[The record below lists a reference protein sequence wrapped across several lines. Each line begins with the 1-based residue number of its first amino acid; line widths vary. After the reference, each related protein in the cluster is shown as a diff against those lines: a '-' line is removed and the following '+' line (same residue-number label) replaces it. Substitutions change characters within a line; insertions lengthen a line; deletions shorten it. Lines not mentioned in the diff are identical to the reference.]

1 MTQQR
6 LHSALAP
13 IDVLTRDEIEQTLH
27 KEMDAAIRE
36 KYRGLEIQ
44 RIPLVPIAAT
54 GTTVQL
60 FTGNDQT
67 PWGPEQGDIWMPRRV
82 IVKSSLLTDNAK
94 YVAYRGS
101 SPSDVANA
109 YLSRY
114 LLDGFIAPTPA
125 VTQPTP
131 SQPAV
136 PASTVAQQNT
146 NSYPVQVVI
155 SGGTATSTSVNGVV
169 VGAGDGTFV
178 VPAYGSISVTYSVA
192 PTWVWSNANANIAA
206 GTLGQNVNVAEYFST
221 KAVFLQPGEQL
232 YAQVFG
238 ATVGTQYTF
247 DAECIRCPAEMKGKL
262 L

>member
-6 LHSALAP
+6 LHSAMAP
-13 IDVLTRDEIEQTLH
+13 IDVLTRDEMEQVLH
-27 KEMDAAIRE
+27 KEMDAAVRE
-36 KYRGLEIQ
+36 RDRGKEIQ
-44 RIPLVPIAAT
+44 RIPVSPITAT
-54 GTTVQL
+54 ATTQNL

-82 IVKSSLLTDNAK
+82 NVKSTLLTDNAR
-94 YVAYRGS
+94 YIVYRGS

-109 YLSRY
+109 YNSRT
-114 LLDGFIAPTPA
+114 LLDGFIAPVSAP
-125 VTQPTP
+125 VP

-146 NSYPVQVVI
+146 NAYPVTVVI
-155 SGGTATSTSVNGVV
+155 SGGTATSTSVNGIV

-178 VPAYGSISVTYSVA
+178 VPPYGSISVTYSVA
-192 PTWVWSNANANIAA
+192 PTWVWSNANTASP
-206 GTLGQNVNVAEYFST
+206 LGQNVNVSEYFSSR
-221 KAVFLQPGEQL
+221 AVFLQPGEQL
-232 YAQVFG
+232 YAQVFN
-238 ATVGTQYTF
+238 ATIGVQYTF